1 MVAHKIKVILSS
13 LLVAGCTW
21 NALYSKPTIAPV
33 HVAFAD
39 IEKPHPGKYLLLVS
53 SAGLD
58 QNVMVGGK
66 VCTSHDFP
74 LQVAHSFDQSVEK
87 TLANLVEKIEV
98 VSAPM
103 TKKQIK
109 AAKARALIT
118 IKAEDLSAS
127 LLVSP
132 GFLTK
137 QSEAKVQISAR
148 VQILKTRG
156 ALFDEQL
163 SATESSSISIGRCLD
178 AHKPVSAAL
187 SKAFN
192 QLVEQ
197 IGKSVS
203 QSLSAKK

>member
-1 MVAHKIKVILSS
+1 MVAHKITIVLSS

-21 NALYSKPTIAPV
+21 NALYSRPTIVPV
-33 HVAFAD
+33 HAAFTD
-39 IEKPHPGKYLLLVS
+39 FEKPHPGKYLLFVS
-53 SAGLD
+53 SGGLD
-58 QNVMVGGK
+58 QNVVVEGK

-74 LQVAHSFDQSVEK
+74 LQAANSFDLSVQN
-87 TLANLVEKIEV
+87 TLANLVEKIEI
-98 VSAPM
+98 VSTPM
-103 TKKQIK
+103 TRKQIR

-118 IKAEDLSAS
+118 ITAEDLSSS

-148 VQILKTRG
+148 VQVLKTRG
-156 ALFDEQL
+156 ALFEDQL
-163 SATESSSISIGRCLD
+163 SSAESSSISIGRCLD

-192 QLVEQ
+192 QLIEQ

-203 QSLSAKK
+203 QSLSANK